1 VQALAVI
8 DMQRWMFRLPERAA
22 QLAPLVPTIN
32 RLAAGF
38 AAAGLPL
45 FDVRTA
51 HKPDRSTW
59 MIEGTP
65 DVEPVDGLN
74 IPIAAR
80 PVIKTANSA
89 FLATD
94 FEQQLRDLK
103 VEKLVLAGVFIDG
116 CVGLSAADA
125 AQRGFEVILTQDAIG
140 HCDGGHRPVIIEWLV
155 SMYELAVKTA
165 DETLEA
171 AR

>member
-8 DMQRWMFRLPERAA
+8 DTQRWMFRLPEHAA
-22 QLAPLVPTIN
+22 QLGALVPTIN

-38 AAAGLPL
+38 AAAGFPL
-45 FDVRTA
+45 FDVRTE

-59 MIEGTP
+59 SRLMRVYDYPCMIEGTP
-65 DVEPVDGLN
+65 DVDPVDGLN

-80 PVIKTANSA
+80 SVIKTANSA

-125 AQRGFEVILTQDAIG
+125 AQRGFEVILVQEA
-140 HCDGGHRPVIIEWLV
+140 GGWPQSRPR
-155 SMYELAVKTA
+155 
-165 DETLEA
+165 A
-171 AR
+171 A